1 MTSSDNSRRSESP
14 WLLFHPAAFPTTG
27 LILCPLW
34 KSRSLALR
42 SPLAQ
47 PLPTAGGHREHREPL
62 PAPLTLAPGL
72 VRLNWARAFVHIY
85 QQSEEKSRFRWSS
98 SPPALELLSRTQR
111 HIGVFTSARGVAV
124 PCQQSSNGAE
134 RNSGLQTSFSHTWGH
149 AHVRARTRQYVL
161 SQGERFNTENLF

>member
-14 WLLFHPAAFPTTG
+14 WLLFHAAAFPTTG

-111 HIGVFTSARGVAV
+111 HIGVFTSARGGGRSVSAV
-124 PCQQSSNGAE
+124 FKRGWKE
-134 RNSGLQTSFSHTWGH
+134 FGFTD
-149 AHVRARTRQYVL
+149 VVL
-161 SQGERFNTENLF
+161 SHVGTRSRPRTHVQICTFTGREV